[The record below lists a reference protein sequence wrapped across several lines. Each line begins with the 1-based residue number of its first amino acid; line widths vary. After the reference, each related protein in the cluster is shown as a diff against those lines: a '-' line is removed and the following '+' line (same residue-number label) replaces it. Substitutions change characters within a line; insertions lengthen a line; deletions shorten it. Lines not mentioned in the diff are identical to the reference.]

1 MENRLTPQQRLDRA
15 IPHIERSLE
24 RSNPDETTLADI
36 LHSLNAGDAHL
47 WENEHAAAVTAFFQT
62 AKVSLDELVWAAGG
76 EMAALMEILERGAEW
91 LSQNGFDRLMIED
104 TRKGWAKALKPY
116 GFTLKTVLVKEL

>member
-1 MENRLTPQQRLDRA
+1 MTPEQRLERA

-36 LHSLNAGDAHL
+36 LDALHEGQAHL
-47 WENEHAAAVTAFFQT
+47 WENEQAAAVTSFFQT
-62 AKVSLDELVWAAGG
+62 ARLSLDELVWAAGG
-76 EMAALMEILERGAEW
+76 EMAALMEILEKGAEW

-116 GFTLKTVLVKEL
+116 GFELKTVLVKELG